1 MKYLLIDLSYFVF
14 YRYFA
19 LINYLKCSKKLEK
32 NAKEFYIN
40 DEFTT
45 RYEAMFEKTILGL
58 LQTHFGKKW
67 NKENLGENGEIVD
80 IMVIFGKDC
89 ERSTIWRNEYFPEY
103 KCNRDENRNCLFDG
117 NIFDYVYETII
128 PSLLE
133 KYSFMKI
140 CFSDRAEADD
150 VIAIAVYVINRV
162 VSKESKIII
171 ITNDHDYLQLLDDVD
186 GIFNLRGVDLRTKAC
201 KGCAKNNMISKVLQG
216 DPSDNIKG
224 LVSKKKAMMLLS
236 QFSTPEEI
244 EACFLES
251 ATEIQKQHYSLNK
264 RLICFSNIPNDIYE
278 DTVRTIYDHMLSRS
292 SV

>member
-19 LINYLKCSKKLEK
+19 LINYLKCSHTLEK

-40 DEFTT
+40 DEFRT
-45 RYEAMFEKTILGL
+45 RFGTIFEKTILGL
-58 LQTHFGKKW
+58 LQTHFGKW
-67 NKENLGENGEIVD
+67 NKDENGEIVD

-89 ERSTIWRNEYFPEY
+89 ERSTIWRNEYLPEY
-103 KCNRDENRNCLFDG
+103 KCNRDEKRNCLFDG
-117 NIFDYVYETII
+117 TIFDYVYETII

-140 CFSDRAEADD
+140 CCSDRAEADD
-150 VIAIAVYVINRV
+150 VIAIAVSVINM
-162 VSKESKIII
+162 VSKYSKIII

-186 GIFNLRGVDLRTKAC
+186 GIFNLRGVNLRTKAC
-201 KGCAKNNMISKVLQG
+201 KGCAKNNVISKVLQG

-236 QFSTPEEI
+236 QFSTPEET

-251 ATEIQKQHYSLNK
+251 ATEIQREHYSLNK

-278 DTVRTIYDHMLSRS
+278 DIKNVIFMTIC
-292 SV
+292 

>member
-19 LINYLKCSKKLEK
+19 LINYLKCSNTLEK

-40 DEFTT
+40 DEFRT
-45 RYEAMFEKTILGL
+45 RFGAIFEKTILGL
-58 LQTHFGKKW
+58 LQTHFGK
-67 NKENLGENGEIVD
+67 ENGEE

-103 KCNRDENRNCLFDG
+103 KCNRDEKRNCLFDG
-117 NIFDYVYETII
+117 TIFDYVYETMI

-140 CFSDRAEADD
+140 CSSDRAEADD
-150 VIAIAVYVINRV
+150 VIAIAVSVINRL

-186 GIFNLRGVDLRTKAC
+186 GIFNLRGVDLHTKAC
-201 KGCAKNNMISKVLQG
+201 GGCAKNNMISKVLQG

-224 LVSKKKAMMLLS
+224 LVSKKRVTKLLS

-244 EACFLES
+244 EECFLES
-251 ATEIQKQHYSLNK
+251 ATESQKQHYILNK
-264 RLICFSNIPNDIYE
+264 QLICFSNIPTDIYE
-278 DTVRTIYDHMLSRS
+278 DIERNLFL
-292 SV
+292 

>member
-19 LINYLKCSKKLEK
+19 LINYLKCSNTLEK

-45 RYEAMFEKTILGL
+45 RFGAIFEKTILGL
-58 LQTHFGKKW
+58 LQTHFGKW
-67 NKENLGENGEIVD
+67 NKENLDGE

-103 KCNRDENRNCLFDG
+103 KCNRDEKRNCLFDG
-117 NIFDYVYETII
+117 TIFDYVYETII

-140 CFSDRAEADD
+140 CCCDRAEADD
-150 VIAIAVYVINRV
+150 VIAIAVSVINR
-162 VSKESKIII
+162 KRDESKIII

-244 EACFLES
+244 EAFFLES
-251 ATEIQKQHYSLNK
+251 ATEIQREHYSLNK
-264 RLICFSNIPNDIYE
+264 RLICFSKIPNDIYE
-278 DTVRTIYDHMLSRS
+278 NIERYFL
-292 SV
+292 